1 MTKIK
6 LCGLVRTEDALAAN
20 AAMPDWAGLVFDKGR
35 HFVSDDQAETIR
47 RALSPAIPIAGVFVR
62 DDPEHILRL
71 VRRGVIQVVQLHGGE
86 TEEYLTALKE
96 RARCPFIR
104 VVSVKTREDV
114 LAAQDT
120 AAEYL
125 LLDHG
130 KGGTGQSFDWS
141 MIPAIR
147 KPWIMA
153 GGIGLGNLEDALSYD
168 PYGVDISSGAETDG
182 HKDREK
188 MIRLVRMVRDHK
200 K

>member
-20 AAMPDWAGLVFDKGR
+20 AAMPDWAGLVFDEGR
-35 HFVSDDQAETIR
+35 HFVSDDAAEAIR
-47 RALSPAIPIAGVFVR
+47 RVLHPSIPIAGVFVR

-86 TEEYLTALKE
+86 TEEYLKALKA

-114 LAAQDT
+114 LAAQHT

-130 KGGTGQSFDWS
+130 RGGTGQSFDWS
-141 MIPAIR
+141 MIPAME

-153 GGIGLGNLEDALSYD
+153 GGIGLSNLQAALSYD
-168 PYGVDISSGAETDG
+168 PYGVDISSGAETGG

-188 MIRLVRMVRDHK
+188 MIRLVRMVRNHNK
-200 K
+200 